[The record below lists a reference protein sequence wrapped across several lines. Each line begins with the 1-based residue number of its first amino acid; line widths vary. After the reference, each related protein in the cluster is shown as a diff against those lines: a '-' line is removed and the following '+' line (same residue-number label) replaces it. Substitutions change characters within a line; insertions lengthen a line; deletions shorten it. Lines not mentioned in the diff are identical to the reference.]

1 MSSGVTSLQVVIQH
15 RVGSFLHTRLIVCNE
30 NRMRGV
36 FLTLQNFLLTTEV
49 NRADESWERETER
62 RTLCE

>member
-15 RVGSFLHTRLIVCNE
+15 RVGSFLIVCYE